1 MAQTVKIPVKPA
13 LVGHSGPIV
22 EVVLREPDFDTYL
35 ELGDPVTV
43 ARAPDGSIFTV
54 ENNVVIRTYI
64 ERCLVA
70 PKDPLVLEAGG
81 FRLARQLRDAVL
93 GFFRAGPSEAE
104 PSKTSATTSSS
115 APERDVSTPV
125 PSAP

>member
-1 MAQTVKIPVKPA
+1 MTQTVKIPLFTP
-13 LVGHSGPIV
+13 LVGHSGPIT
-22 EVVLREPDFDTYL
+22 EVILKEPDFDTYL
-35 ELGDPVTV
+35 ELGDPVTI

-54 ENNVVIRTYI
+54 ENNVVIRAYI

-70 PKDPLVLEAGG
+70 PKDPIILEAGG

-104 PSKTSATTSSS
+104 ASKTSATTSSS
-115 APERDVSTPV
+115 APEKDASTPDQ
-125 PSAP
+125 SAA